1 MGVPEIENHIVDI
14 LNAAPTWGGTIVSK
28 RRSPEAVTQAR
39 IEATMEVMRAIA
51 SNPQSS
57 YFGSLA
63 TMVTVENGD
72 FLPAHE
78 GEPGIPL
85 IIPYPGAEPRSG
97 IPADPD
103 EIDSYMYDITTGPYR
118 ALYSG
123 AVDAQA
129 VAYNEQTKGGR
140 ISPTACRY
148 SIINGQIKFTGDSV
162 QVPLVQLDPDAA
174 DFSDKVPTIFEP
186 LIVKLAIPKLVKEG
200 DNLSVYAAAYERAAY
215 IDLASIRAGSNQISP
230 LSTIMLAQ
238 KAS

>member
-1 MGVPEIENHIVDI
+1 MGVPEIENHIIDI
-14 LNAAPTWGGTIVSK
+14 LNAAPTWGGAINSK
-28 RRSPEAVTQAR
+28 RRSAEAVTQAR
-39 IEATMEVMRAIA
+39 IEATMEVLRAIA
-51 SNPQSS
+51 SNPDNSYYSS
-57 YFGSLA
+57 L
-63 TMVTVENGD
+63 TKLVDVENGD

-140 ISPTACRY
+140 ISPTSCRY
-148 SIINGQIKFTGDSV
+148 SIINGQIKFTGDSI
-162 QVPLVQLDPDAA
+162 QIPLVQIDPSTGDV
-174 DFSDKVPTIFEP
+174 SDMVPALFEP

-200 DNLSVYAAAYERAAY
+200 DNLSVYAAAYEKAGY
-215 IDLASIRAGSNQISP
+215 IDLASIRAGTNKVSP
-230 LSTIMLAQ
+230 LATVMMAQ